1 VPVGGLQVAAVQ
13 ATTVAMNRWPFFLL
27 TLLAGLAW
35 AALRIQV
42 PAPLDADAPA
52 SQFSAG
58 RAMAD
63 VRVLA
68 REPHPTGTPASAAV
82 IAHLERRL
90 VALGFS
96 VRRVIT
102 PLTGKPAQRLAK
114 WGGDPAQPAISLIA
128 LRPGSDP
135 ASPAVALLAHHDS
148 VWASPGAADDIAG
161 VAAALE
167 IARAIP
173 KATQQRDL
181 VLIFTDAEELGLV
194 GARAIFAEGSK
205 GDPIAGRIGVLI
217 NLEARGGGGRS
228 MMFETGPGNA
238 DLVRLF
244 ATSAPGGAA
253 SSMAV
258 TVYELLPNSTDFTPV
273 KQRGMP
279 GLNFAF
285 LGEAWGYHSP
295 LMTPDRLEQGALQH
309 LGDSVLGVTRALLAA
324 PQLPTASENAVFS
337 TAPLL
342 GTIVYAP
349 ATGWALLVVSAGLM
363 ALAAWWR
370 RAEWQIGTS
379 ALAFGQAVLVLVIA
393 GLLMFGLNLL
403 SGSVGAEYYD
413 RLAALPRL
421 EAVALLAA
429 LAALLFAASAG
440 AGTLWDRWISWAS
453 FCLVL
458 ALAVQIWLPG
468 AGPVFAWPALLAAL
482 GMALAARGSAA
493 VAGPRLVPA
502 VVLAVPGLAMAG
514 ELFHFTFLGIGAP
527 TPYGTVVLLVPV
539 LALIAPIVPTGPR
552 RPALI
557 GAAVAVSLATGVALW
572 VKLDPVAASVPP
584 YAGTEK
590 AQG

>member
-1 VPVGGLQVAAVQ
+1 
-13 ATTVAMNRWPFFLL
+13 MNRWPLFLL

-42 PAPLDADAPA
+42 PAPLAADAPA
-52 SQFSAG
+52 NQFSAA

-90 VALGFS
+90 VELGFS

-102 PLTGKPAQRLAK
+102 PLQGRPAQRLAK
-114 WGGDPAQPAISLIA
+114 WGGDPSQPAISLVA
-128 LRPGSDP
+128 LRPGADP
-135 ASPAVALLAHHDS
+135 ASQAVTLLAHHDS

-194 GARAIFAEGSK
+194 GARAIFAPGSA
-205 GDPIAGRIGVLI
+205 GDPIAGRTGVLI

-228 MMFETGPGNA
+228 MMFQTGPNNG
-238 DLVRLF
+238 DLMRMF
-244 ATSAPGGAA
+244 AHHSPGAAA
-253 SSMAV
+253 SSLAV
-258 TVYELLPNSTDFTPV
+258 TIYESLPNNTDFTPV
-273 KQRGMP
+273 KLRGIM

-285 LGEAWGYHSP
+285 IGEAWGYHSP

-309 LGDSVLGVTRALLAA
+309 LGDSVLGVTRALLTA
-324 PQLPTASENAVFS
+324 PQLPAATENAVFS
-337 TAPLL
+337 TAPVFGIVVYPAAAGWGLL
-342 GTIVYAP
+342 AVT
-349 ATGWALLVVSAGLM
+349 AGLM
-363 ALAAWWR
+363 VLAVWWR
-370 RAEWQIGTS
+370 KGEWRIADS
-379 ALAFGQAVLVLVIA
+379 ALAFGQALLVLVIA

-403 SGSVGAEYYD
+403 SGSTGAEYYD

-421 EAVALLAA
+421 EAAGLLAA
-429 LAALLFAASAG
+429 FAALLFAASAG
-440 AGTLWDRWISWAS
+440 VGTLWDRWITWVK
-453 FCLVL
+453 FCFVL
-458 ALAVQIWLPG
+458 ALAAQIWLPG

-482 GMALAARGSAA
+482 GLAIGARLGNGAS
-493 VAGPRLVPA
+493 AGPTLAQVAPA
-502 VVLAVPGLAMAG
+502 VVLAVPGLAMIG
-514 ELFHFTFLGIGAP
+514 ELFHFTFLGIGGP
-527 TPYGTVVLLVPV
+527 TPYGTVGLLIPV

-557 GAAVAVSLATGVALW
+557 GAAVAVSLAAGIALW
-572 VKLDPVAASVPP
+572 VKLDPVAASIPP

-590 AQG
+590 QQG